1 LDEIL
6 ELVKEML
13 TAPPEDVDEQGAE
26 EGEEGEEGEEE
37 EGGAMEP

>member
-1 LDEIL
+1 MYEIL
-6 ELVKEML
+6 DVVNEIL

-26 EGEEGEEGEEE
+26 EGEEGEEE